1 MDSKFD
7 IRDKL
12 FRIEDVS
19 ALTTFAKS
27 TIWIKVSQGKFPKP
41 FKLPSSS
48 ICLWKGSDLFNW
60 IDAQTVASNNGGQ
73 NG

>member
-1 MDSKFD
+1 MESKID

-27 TIWIKVSQGKFPKP
+27 TIWVKVSQGKFPKP

-48 ICLWKGSDLFNW
+48 ICLWRGSTLIDW
-60 IDAQTVASNNGGQ
+60 IDEQSVTLDKEI
-73 NG
+73 

>member
-1 MDSKFD
+1 MESKID

-27 TIWIKVSQGKFPKP
+27 TIWVKVSQGKFPKP

-48 ICLWKGSDLFNW
+48 ICLWKGADLFNW
-60 IDAQTVASNNGGQ
+60 IDTQSAGNGKEDQ

>member
-27 TIWIKVSQGKFPKP
+27 TIWLKVSQGKFPKP

-48 ICLWKGSDLFNW
+48 ICLWKGSEILGW
-60 IDAQTVASNNGGQ
+60 IDSQTAQGGE
-73 NG
+73 NV

>member
-1 MDSKFD
+1 MDSKFEF
-7 IRDKL
+7 RDKL

-27 TIWIKVSQGKFPKP
+27 TIWLKVSQGKFPKP

-48 ICLWKGSDLFNW
+48 ICLWRGSDLLGW
-60 IDAQTVASNNGGQ
+60 IDSQTTQGENHV
-73 NG
+73 

>member
-1 MDSKFD
+1 MESKID
-7 IRDKL
+7 IKDKL

-48 ICLWKGSDLFNW
+48 ICLWRGSDLFNW
-60 IDAQTVASNNGGQ
+60 IDVQSTGSNKESQ

>member
-1 MDSKFD
+1 METKID

-27 TIWIKVSQGKFPKP
+27 TIWVKVSQGKFPKP

-48 ICLWKGSDLFNW
+48 ICLWRGSDLFNW
-60 IDAQTVASNNGGQ
+60 IDVQSTGASKESQ

>member
-1 MDSKFD
+1 MESKID

-27 TIWIKVSQGKFPKP
+27 TIWVKVSQGKFPKP

-48 ICLWKGSDLFNW
+48 ICLWRGSDLSNW
-60 IDAQTVASNNGGQ
+60 IDVQSTGSSKESQ